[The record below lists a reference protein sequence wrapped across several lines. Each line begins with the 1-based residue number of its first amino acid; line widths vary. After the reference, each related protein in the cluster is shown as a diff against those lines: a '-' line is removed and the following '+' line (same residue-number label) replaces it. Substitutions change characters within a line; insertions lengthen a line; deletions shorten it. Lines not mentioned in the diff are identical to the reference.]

1 MRLFSKK
8 TPSCGAVIVA
18 AGTASRMKGTDKILA
33 PLGGVPAI
41 VHTIAA
47 FQQTEEITELVVVTR
62 LDLIAPVTELCRSHG
77 LTKVT
82 KIVPGGA
89 SRPESVSLGLDCL
102 SGRVELAAIH
112 DGARPLVTPQIIAN
126 TVRAAVRFHAA
137 APAVPVKDTIKLA
150 ENHIVTETPDRSRL
164 FAIQTP
170 QVFSFD
176 LLRAALQKAMEE
188 ELPITDDCSAV
199 EAMGMSV
206 YLTEGSDENIKLTT
220 PIDLVVAEAIWS
232 SRREQP

>member
-1 MRLFSKK
+1 MRLFAKK

-18 AGTASRMKGTDKILA
+18 AGTASRMKGTDKVLA

-41 VHTIAA
+41 VRSIDA
-47 FQQTEEITELVVVTR
+47 FQQTGEITEIVVVTR
-62 LDLIAPVTELCRSHG
+62 PELIAPITELCRTHG
-77 LTKVT
+77 LSKV
-82 KIVPGGA
+82 KHVVPGGA

-112 DGARPLVTPQIIAN
+112 DGARPLVTPQLIAD

-150 ENHIVTETPDRSRL
+150 ENHIVTETPERSRL

-170 QVFSFD
+170 QIFSFD
-176 LLRAALQKAMEE
+176 LLRAALQKAAEDG
-188 ELPITDDCSAV
+188 LPITDDCSAV

-232 SRREQP
+232 RREQP

>member
-1 MRLFSKK
+1 MRLFAKK

-41 VHTIAA
+41 VRSIDA
-47 FQQTEEITELVVVTR
+47 FQQTGEITEIVVVTR
-62 LDLIAPVTELCRSHG
+62 PDLIAPITELCRAHG
-77 LTKVT
+77 LTKV
-82 KIVPGGA
+82 KHVVPGGA

-112 DGARPLVTPQIIAN
+112 DGARPLVTPQLIAD

-150 ENHIVTETPDRSRL
+150 ENHIVTETLERARL

-170 QVFSFD
+170 QIFSFD
-176 LLRAALQKAMEE
+176 LLRAALQKAAEDG
-188 ELPITDDCSAV
+188 LPITDDCSAV

-232 SRREQP
+232 RREQP

>member
-1 MRLFSKK
+1 MRLFAKK
-8 TPSCGAVIVA
+8 MPSCGAVIVA
-18 AGTASRMKGTDKILA
+18 AGTASRMKGTDKVLA

-41 VHTIAA
+41 VRSIDA
-47 FQQTEEITELVVVTR
+47 FQQTGEITEIVVVTR
-62 LDLIAPVTELCRSHG
+62 PELIAPITELCRTHG
-77 LTKVT
+77 LSKV
-82 KIVPGGA
+82 KHVVPGGA

-112 DGARPLVTPQIIAN
+112 DGARPLVTPQLIAD

-150 ENHIVTETPDRSRL
+150 ENHIVTETPERSRL

-176 LLRAALQKAMEE
+176 LLRAALQKAVEDG
-188 ELPITDDCSAV
+188 LPITDDCSAV

-232 SRREQP
+232 RREQP